1 MFPRLLDLW
10 EDATITASMNPTS
23 NIPFWFVATMF
34 VHRMHKLKS
43 KRLPQRWT
51 RDLLDAE
58 EDEEPKKAASN
69 AKKRKSK
76 GNDADES

>member
-1 MFPRLLDLW
+1 MLATTLNQRL
-10 EDATITASMNPTS
+10 A
-23 NIPFWFVATMF
+23 
-34 VHRMHKLKS
+34 
-43 KRLPQRWT
+43 
-51 RDLLDAE
+51 DLLDAE

>member
-1 MFPRLLDLW
+1 LVCGDHVRAQDAQAQIQMLATTLNQRL
-10 EDATITASMNPTS
+10 A
-23 NIPFWFVATMF
+23 
-34 VHRMHKLKS
+34 
-43 KRLPQRWT
+43 
-51 RDLLDAE
+51 DLLDAE